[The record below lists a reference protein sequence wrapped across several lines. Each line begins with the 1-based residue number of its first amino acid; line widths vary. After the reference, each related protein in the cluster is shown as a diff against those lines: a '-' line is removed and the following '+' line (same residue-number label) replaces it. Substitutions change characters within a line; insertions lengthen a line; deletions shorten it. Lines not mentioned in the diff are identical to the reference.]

1 MDNQD
6 IYTNVCMN
14 RTDDLK
20 GVCVLIVEFLLQLVI
35 VFIAIKVAGHISVRL
50 GQPSVLGK
58 IIIGIIIGPAVFGW
72 VQDTEVLGIFS
83 QIGVLLLMFLAGLET
98 DVKDLNN
105 NMKAAVLVAIGGVIT
120 PIAMTYG
127 VAQMYNFTT
136 PEAIFL
142 GLLLS
147 ATSVSI
153 SVQTLREL
161 GWLNTQ
167 EGSALLG
174 AAVLDDII
182 VVVLIAIA
190 MSLFGT
196 GAGSD
201 TSIGLLIG
209 KKVVFFIVLF
219 FLSKWLVPG
228 FIKVFSR
235 FQVTEVVLSAG
246 LIIAFG
252 FAYFAESLGVA
263 GIIGTFFAGI
273 AIGQTKFKEEIE
285 HKVEPIAN
293 GIFVP
298 FFFVSIG
305 LAVSF
310 DGIGNQVGFLILF
323 SVIAVLSKFIGCGL
337 GAKISGFGT
346 RSSMG
351 IGSGMVSRGEVALIL
366 AAMGLNSG
374 LLNPEYYTSTIIVV
388 ILTTVVTPP
397 LLKVFFGTRNEEA
410 DKSIAL

>member
-1 MDNQD
+1 M
-6 IYTNVCMN
+6 
-14 RTDDLK
+14 
-20 GVCVLIVEFLLQLVI
+20 VLEFILQLVL
-35 VFIAIKVAGHISVRL
+35 VLFAVKVAGDLSVRL

-58 IIIGIIIGPAVFGW
+58 IIIGIIIGPAVLGW
-72 VQDTEVLGIFS
+72 VQGSDVFDVFS

-98 DVKDLNN
+98 DLKDLNQ
-105 NMKAAVLVAIGGVIT
+105 NMKAAVLIAVGGVLM
-120 PIAMTYG
+120 PIVLTYAA
-127 VAQMYNFTT
+127 AQFFDFTT
-136 PEAIFL
+136 AEAIFM

-161 GWLNTQ
+161 GWLNTK

-174 AAVLDDII
+174 AAVLDDIL
-182 VVVLIAIA
+182 VVILIAIA
-190 MSLFGT
+190 MSVFGT
-196 GAGSD
+196 GTEAD
-201 TSIGLLIG
+201 TNIGLMLAMMAG
-209 KKVVFFIVLF
+209 FFFVLF
-219 FLSKWLVPG
+219 GVSRWLVPV
-228 FIKVFSR
+228 FIKIFSKLK
-235 FQVTEVVLSAG
+235 VTAAVLSGG

-252 FAYFAESLGVA
+252 LAYFAESLGVA

-273 AIGQTKFKEEIE
+273 AIGQTKFREEIE
-285 HKVEPIAN
+285 HKVDPIAN

-310 DGIGNQVGFLILF
+310 EGIGYQAGFLIVF
-323 SVIAVLSKFIGCGL
+323 SLIAVLSKFIGSGL
-337 GAKISGFGT
+337 GAKLSGFNN

-366 AAMGLNSG
+366 AAMGLESG
-374 LLNPEYYTSTIIVV
+374 LLHPEYYTSAIIVV

-397 LLKVFFGTRNEEA
+397 MLKVFFGVRKERSTSQA
-410 DKSIAL
+410 